1 MSAYN
6 KSEAKVGRPT
16 LKPGKDTVH
25 TGVRYTI
32 EEEERIQLMVALLN
46 AKGFKVT
53 KSDVLREMVL
63 YGLRG
68 KRQLMAQMKAKI
80 IYKKGA

>member
-1 MSAYN
+1 MSGYN

-25 TGVRYTI
+25 TGVRYTV
-32 EEEERIQLMVALLN
+32 EEENKIQLMVSLLK
-46 AKGFKVT
+46 AKGFQVT

-63 YGLRG
+63 FGLKG
-68 KRQLMAQMKAKI
+68 KAKI
-80 IYKKGA
+80 MAQLKCKVLYKKGA